1 MDHVFLYQSS
11 VPLSDKMPIIKKQ
24 QVEMINLMVNTS
36 ITNNTVDLIR

>member
-11 VPLSDKMPIIKKQ
+11 VPLSDKTPIIKEQ